1 MRFIKNILF
10 AILGMTLITLIS
22 ACGGTATSAG
32 LLNKPAAPAQVAIQP
47 SAPTAT
53 VASLPTATN
62 APEPTEAPTQTTVR
76 TVSVAKAAEPVPVQI
91 TLSEWK
97 IESSMTTFDV
107 GTPYHLLIK
116 NSGKIAHELEIAP
129 LGENNPAKAL
139 LDVKPQDLRPGV
151 GLTRDVTFTQ
161 AGSFQFTC
169 QLPEHVK
176 AGMVLAVTVQ

>member
-32 LLNKPAAPAQVAIQP
+32 LPKSAAPAQAAIQP
-47 SAPTAT
+47 SAPTAA
-53 VASLPTATN
+53 VASLPTATH
-62 APEPTEAPTQTTVR
+62 APEPTEAPTQTPAP
-76 TVSVAKAAEPVPVQI
+76 TVSVAKAAEPVEVQI

-129 LGENNPAKAL
+129 LGENNAAKAL
-139 LDVKPQDLRPGV
+139 LDVKPQDLRPGTA
-151 GLTRDVTFTQ
+151 LTRDVTFTQ
-161 AGSFQFTC
+161 AGNFQFTC
-169 QLPEHVK
+169 QLPEHVE
-176 AGMVLAVTVQ
+176 AGMVLAITVN